1 MPRLP
6 LSRLTLPTLAAAL
19 VLSAVP
25 ALAQPAHPAP
35 PPSPTARVDTRIAH
49 LRAKLGIT
57 KAELPEWNALAA
69 VMRENAATMQHAW
82 RVRSAD
88 VDHMTALQI
97 LESYRHFARVH
108 VAALDRLVPA
118 FRHLYAVLTPAQRSR
133 VDDMFQD
140 RAAKHA
146 GHH

>member
-1 MPRLP
+1 MRRP
-6 LSRLTLPTLAAAL
+6 TLPTLAAAL
-19 VLSAVP
+19 VLIAAP
-25 ALAQPAHPAP
+25 ALAQPAPHAP
-35 PPSPTARVDTRIAH
+35 PPSPAARVDARIAH

-57 KAELPEWNALAA
+57 KAELPEWNAVAG
-69 VMRENAATMQHAW
+69 VMHQNAAAMQHAW
-82 RVRSAD
+82 QTRSAD
-88 VDHMTALQI
+88 VDHMTAPQI

-118 FRHLYAVLTPAQRSR
+118 FRHLYAVLTPAQRAR

-140 RAAKHA
+140 QAAKHA

>member
-1 MPRLP
+1 MPRP
-6 LSRLTLPTLAAAL
+6 TLPILAAVLMLAAA
-19 VLSAVP
+19 P
-25 ALAQPAHPAP
+25 ALAQPAPHAP
-35 PPSPTARVDTRIAH
+35 PPNPTARVDARIAH

-57 KAELPEWNALAA
+57 KTELPEWNAVAG
-69 VMRENAATMQHAW
+69 VMRQNAAAMQHAW
-82 RVRSAD
+82 RARSAD
-88 VDHMTALQI
+88 VDHMTAPQI

>member
-6 LSRLTLPTLAAAL
+6 LSRLTLPALAAAM

>member
-1 MPRLP
+1 MRRP
-6 LSRLTLPTLAAAL
+6 TLPTLAAAL
-19 VLSAVP
+19 VLIAAP
-25 ALAQPAHPAP
+25 ALAQPAPHAP
-35 PPSPTARVDTRIAH
+35 PPSPAARVDARIAH

-57 KAELPEWNALAA
+57 KTELPEWNAVAG
-69 VMRENAATMQHAW
+69 VMHQNAAAMQHAW
-82 RVRSAD
+82 QTRSAD
-88 VDHMTALQI
+88 VDHMTAPQI

-118 FRHLYAVLTPAQRSR
+118 FRHLYAVLTPAQRAR

>member
-35 PPSPTARVDTRIAH
+35 PPSPTVRVDTRIAH

>member
-6 LSRLTLPTLAAAL
+6 LSRLTLPALAAAL

-35 PPSPTARVDTRIAH
+35 PPSPTARVDARIAH

-57 KAELPEWNALAA
+57 KAELPEWNAVAA
-69 VMRENAATMQHAW
+69 VMRENAATMQRAW
-82 RVRSAD
+82 RKRSAD
-88 VDHMTALQI
+88 VDHMTAPQI